1 MQQGSS
7 SRCARKAL
15 QVDDTD
21 RRAQVR
27 LGTMQFRILGS
38 VEAEDNGQTLDLGG
52 LRERVLLARL
62 LLSANQVVS
71 VGRLAEDL
79 WSGGPPPHGTATVR
93 VYIARL
99 RRVLGPHASLLV
111 TQPPGYRLNVDDD
124 QFDALRFEKLLR
136 SAEAAMSAGRAD
148 IAASTLREALGLWR
162 GPALSDVADL
172 QFARADA
179 DRLEEARLTALENR
193 VDADLACGRH
203 ASLVGELDSLAA
215 NHPLRE
221 RFTGQRILALYRCG
235 RQAEALSA
243 YADLRARLAEEL
255 GIDPSPGLRRLQ
267 ERILRQDPALD
278 WRAARTDADGE
289 THARAAAGGAR
300 SGQPVNGA
308 AAIPAAVNVGAA
320 AEPGQLTLP
329 RAAVT
334 RPGLPAETTSF
345 VGREAELEM
354 VEELLRRS
362 RLVTL
367 TGPSG
372 SGKSRI
378 ALRAATRFSG
388 RYQDGVWLVE
398 LAPVSRPELVVP
410 AVARALAARD
420 EPGCTL
426 LDSIIAKLRETE
438 ALLILDNCEQVI
450 DAAAQ
455 MIATLLQ
462 SCSRLRVLATSQTRL
477 GVPGEASWPVPPLTV
492 PEPDTGELAAV
503 AAVESVRLLC
513 DRAALA
519 RPGFTLTAENA
530 PVVSDICRR
539 LDGMPLAIELA
550 AARVN
555 ALTVTQLS
563 TRLGDR
569 FELLTGGS
577 RTGLPRHRTLEAAIE
592 WSYDLLSETEQV
604 CFRRMAV
611 FAGGCTI
618 DAAEAV
624 LPDHKLPRGAVFE
637 TVTALIDRS
646 LLTTEERSGSMR
658 YAMLESIRHYA
669 LGRLAAAGESTA
681 LGDRHLA
688 WLLEFATKADLA
700 GPDQAAWLDML
711 EDERDNFRAG
721 LEWCLAPQ
729 DRSRGSEPALAL
741 ALAGAL
747 APFWVVRGPVAVAR
761 RAIDAALA
769 AAGPGADSRLRVV
782 ALDGAGQLASVQ
794 ADHDAQWVYQQ
805 ESLAIWRE
813 LGDSARVASCL
824 SDLGSVAHIR
834 GEYAAAQ
841 AMYAEA
847 LELAERADDA
857 QQMGKALNGL
867 GRQALHHGDLD
878 TATRYYTEG
887 MARFREVGDLRQ
899 ATLILG
905 NLGVV
910 AIDVGDLALA
920 QQRLAEHLDN
930 ARRLGDRKLTAG
942 ALTHLGLVAFQAGEL
957 DRAAGLHQ
965 QALELGRQ
973 LGDRRLEVV
982 ALGNLGLV
990 AARRTDY
997 PTAAQF
1003 YLRSLEVAEAVGE
1016 RRSVAEILEELAVV
1030 ESAAGSATRAATLFG
1045 ASQRIRDDIGA
1056 RLIGPGLA
1064 RRNDARAAAEQVLGG
1079 QAFTAAHQAGWQMS
1093 IEGAVAFA
1101 RGGTWPPVTPGE
1113 S

>member
-1 MQQGSS
+1 
-7 SRCARKAL
+7 
-15 QVDDTD
+15 
-21 RRAQVR
+21 
-27 LGTMQFRILGS
+27 MQFRILGS
-38 VEAEDNGQTLDLGG
+38 IEAEDNGRMLDLGG
-52 LRERVLLARL
+52 LRERALLARL
-62 LLSANQVVS
+62 LLSAGQVVS

-79 WSGGPPPHGTATVR
+79 WSGGPPPHGMATVR

-124 QFDALRFEKLLR
+124 QLDALRFEKLLR
-136 SAEAAMSAGRAD
+136 SAEAARSAGQAD
-148 IAASTLREALGLWR
+148 IAASALREALDLWR

-203 ASLVGELDSLAA
+203 ASLVAELDSLAA
-215 NHPLRE
+215 SHPLRE

-255 GIDPSPGLRRLQ
+255 GIDPSPGLRLLQ
-267 ERILRQDPALD
+267 QRILRQDPALD
-278 WRAARTDADGE
+278 WRAARSNADE
-289 THARAAAGGAR
+289 DTHVLAAAGGAPA
-300 SGQPVNGA
+300 GQALNGA
-308 AAIPAAVNVGAA
+308 AAIPAAANLGDATELA
-320 AEPGQLTLP
+320 QLSLP
-329 RAAVT
+329 RAIT
-334 RPGLPAETTSF
+334 GPGLPAETTSF
-345 VGREAELEM
+345 VGRETELDM
-354 VEELLRRS
+354 VEELLRRA

-367 TGPSG
+367 TGPGG

-378 ALRAATRFSG
+378 ALRAGTRVSSW
-388 RYQDGVWLVE
+388 YQDGVWLVE

-410 AVARALAARD
+410 AVARALPARD
-420 EPGCTL
+420 EPGRTL
-426 LDSIIAKLRETE
+426 LDSIVAKLRDTE
-438 ALLILDNCEQVI
+438 ALLIVDNCEQVI

-455 MIATLLQ
+455 VIATLLQ
-462 SCSRLRVLATSQTRL
+462 SCPRLRVLATSQTRL
-477 GVPGEASWPVPPLTV
+477 GVLGEASWPVPPLTV
-492 PEPDTGELAAV
+492 PEPDTRELAAV
-503 AAVESVRLLC
+503 ADVESVRLLC
-513 DRAALA
+513 DRATLV
-519 RPGFTLTAENA
+519 RPGFSLTAENA
-530 PVVSDICRR
+530 AVVSDICRR
-539 LDGMPLAIELA
+539 LDGIPLAIELA

-592 WSYDLLSETEQV
+592 WSHDLLSENEQI

-624 LPDHKLPRGAVFE
+624 LPDQKLPREAVFG

-658 YAMLESIRHYA
+658 YGMLESIRQYA
-669 LGRLAAAGESTA
+669 LGRLAAAGEATA

-688 WLLEFATKADLA
+688 WLLDFATKADLA

-711 EDERDNFRAG
+711 EDERGNFRAG

-729 DRSRGSEPALAL
+729 DRSPGRHPAMAL

-747 APFWVVRGPVAVAR
+747 APFWLVRGPVEVAR
-761 RAIDAALA
+761 RALDAALA

-794 ADHDAQWVYQQ
+794 ADHDAQWAYQQ

-813 LGDSARVASCL
+813 LDDNARVASCL

-847 LELAERADDA
+847 VELAERAGDA

-910 AIDVGDLALA
+910 AIAMGDLALA
-920 QQRLAEHLDN
+920 EQRLAEHLDN

-942 ALTHLGLVAFQAGEL
+942 ALTHLGLVAYQGDDL

-1030 ESAAGSATRAATLFG
+1030 EAVAGNAVHAATLFG

-1056 RLIGPGLA
+1056 PLIGPGLA
-1064 RRNDARAAAEQVLGG
+1064 RRNDARAAAELALGN

-1093 IEGAVAFA
+1093 VERAVAFA
-1101 RGGTWPPVTPGE
+1101 RAGTWPPVTPGE
-1113 S
+1113 PHAGR

>member
-1 MQQGSS
+1 LAG
-7 SRCARKAL
+7 
-15 QVDDTD
+15 
-21 RRAQVR
+21 
-27 LGTMQFRILGS
+27 
-38 VEAEDNGQTLDLGG
+38 
-52 LRERVLLARL
+52 RVSGALLARL

-71 VGRLAEDL
+71 VSRLAEDL
-79 WSGGPPPHGTATVR
+79 WSGGPPPQGVATVR
-93 VYIARL
+93 VYVARL
-99 RRVLGPHASLLV
+99 RRALGPHASLLV

-124 QFDALRFEKLLR
+124 QLDALRFEKLLR
-136 SAEAAMSAGRAD
+136 SAEAAMPAGRAD
-148 IAASTLREALGLWR
+148 IAASTLREALDLWR

-203 ASLVGELDSLAA
+203 ASLVAELDSLAA
-215 NHPLRE
+215 SHPLRE

-243 YADLRARLAEEL
+243 YTDLRARLAEEL
-255 GIDPSPGLRRLQ
+255 GIDPSPGLRSLHQ
-267 ERILRQDPALD
+267 RILRQDPALD
-278 WRAARTDADGE
+278 WRAARSNVDQDTDVLDEG
-289 THARAAAGGAR
+289 THVLAAPAGARAGR
-300 SGQPVNGA
+300 PVNGTAAMPA
-308 AAIPAAVNVGAA
+308 AANVGDA
-320 AEPGQLTLP
+320 AETGQLSLP
-329 RAAVT
+329 RAAVAG
-334 RPGLPAETTSF
+334 PGLPAETTSF

-367 TGPSG
+367 TGPGG

-378 ALRAATRFSG
+378 ALQAGTRVSS

-398 LAPVSRPELVVP
+398 LATVSRPELVVP
-410 AVARALAARD
+410 AVARVLSARD
-420 EPGCTL
+420 EPGRTL
-426 LDSIIAKLRETE
+426 LDSIIAKLHDTE
-438 ALLILDNCEQVI
+438 ALLIVDNCEQVI
-450 DAAAQ
+450 DATAQ
-455 MIATLLQ
+455 VIATLLQ
-462 SCSRLRVLATSQTRL
+462 SCPRIRVLATSQTRL
-477 GVPGEASWPVPPLTV
+477 GVLGEASWPVPPLTV
-492 PEPDTGELAAV
+492 PEPDTRELAAV
-503 AAVESVRLLC
+503 AEVESVRLLC

-519 RPGFTLTAENA
+519 RPSFVLTAENA

-539 LDGMPLAIELA
+539 LDGIPLAIELA

-592 WSYDLLSETEQV
+592 WSHDLLSEVEQV

-624 LPDHKLPRGAVFE
+624 LPDQKLPREAVFD

-658 YAMLESIRHYA
+658 YGMLESIRQYA
-669 LGRLAAAGESTA
+669 LGRLDAAGEATA
-681 LGDRHLA
+681 LAGRHLA
-688 WLLEFATKADLA
+688 WLLDFATKADLA

-711 EDERDNFRAG
+711 EDERDNFRAA

-729 DRSRGSEPALAL
+729 DRRPGGDPALAL

-761 RAIDAALA
+761 LALDAALA
-769 AAGPGADSRLRVV
+769 AAGPDADSRLRVI

-794 ADHDAQWVYQQ
+794 ADHDAQWAYQQ

-813 LGDSARVASCL
+813 LDDDARVAGCL

-847 LELAERADDA
+847 LELAERAGDA

-878 TATRYYTEG
+878 AAGRYYTEG

-910 AIDVGDLALA
+910 AIDMGDLALA
-920 QQRLAEHLDN
+920 EQRLAEHLDN

-942 ALTHLGLVAFQAGEL
+942 ALTHLGLVAYQAGDL

-990 AARRTDY
+990 AARRADY
-997 PTAAQF
+997 PTAARF

-1030 ESAAGSATRAATLFG
+1030 ESAAGNAMHAATLFG

-1056 RLIGPGLA
+1056 PPIGPSLA
-1064 RRNDARAAAEQVLGG
+1064 RRNEARAAAELALGD

-1093 IEGAVAFA
+1093 IERAAAFA
-1101 RGGTWPPVTPGE
+1101 RGGTWPRVTPGE
-1113 S
+1113 PHDGR